1 LHGVASQ
8 NASKQLNSGLF
19 GSTIR
24 PQHFKKK
31 KGKGEVMRGKLGRI
45 VGYLVLLCCLA
56 VGSVYGRGDGGKV
69 KIRGLITTRTGETL
83 TVKTQDGGTVTV
95 VLTDDTKVQQP
106 KGLGLRK
113 KQMSAAVLIPG
124 LKISVDGVGD
134 AQSMTAATINFNQDD
149 LQLAETIQAG
159 LTPTQQQVQ
168 ASQQKIKANQKD
180 IQANQQGVQK
190 NAQQIGANQ
199 EQIAANVKDIEDTSK
214 RFSELSEYEVK
225 GDATVNFAVASS
237 VISATDKDA
246 LTKLAHDAVNLTGY
260 IIEVKGYADSSGNA
274 AMNQTLSMDRAQA
287 VIAYLMQDC
296 NVPVRHIVAPGA
308 MGTSDPTATNETAQG
323 RAENRRVEVK
333 VLVNRGLAG
342 K

>member
-1 LHGVASQ
+1 M
-8 NASKQLNSGLF
+8 
-19 GSTIR
+19 T
-24 PQHFKKK
+24 
-31 KGKGEVMRGKLGRI
+31 GKYGKI
-45 VGYLVLLCCLA
+45 AGYLVLLCCLA
-56 VGSVYGRGDGGKV
+56 VGPVYGRGDGGKV

-83 TVKTQDGGTVTV
+83 TVKTQDGGSVTV

-168 ASQQKIKANQKD
+168 ASQQNIKANQKD

-199 EQIAANVKDIEDTSK
+199 EQIAANMKEIEDTSK

-333 VLVNRGLAG
+333 VLVNRALAG

>member
-1 LHGVASQ
+1 MTRKHL
-8 NASKQLNSGLF
+8 
-19 GSTIR
+19 
-24 PQHFKKK
+24 
-31 KGKGEVMRGKLGRI
+31 RI

-56 VGSVYGRGDGGKV
+56 VGSVYGRGDGEKV
-69 KIRGLITTRTGETL
+69 KIRGLITTRTGESL
-83 TVKTQDGGTVTV
+83 TVRTQDGSSVTV

-124 LKISVDGVGD
+124 LKISVDGLGD
-134 AQSMTAATINFNQDD
+134 AQTQVTATTINFNQDD

-159 LTPTQQQVQ
+159 LTPTQQQVH
-168 ASQQKIKANQKD
+168 ANQQNIKANQNDIKANQQG

-190 NAQQIGANQ
+190 NAQQIGENQ
-199 EQIAANVKDIEDTSK
+199 ELIEANAKDIEDTSK
-214 RFSELSEYEVK
+214 RFNDLTEYEVK
-225 GDATVNFAVASS
+225 GETNVNFAVASS
-237 VISATDKDA
+237 VISASDKDA
-246 LTKLAHDAVNLTGY
+246 LMKLAHDAVNLTGY

-287 VIAYLMQDC
+287 VIAYLMQAC

>member
-1 LHGVASQ
+1 MIRKHGRV
-8 NASKQLNSGLF
+8 
-19 GSTIR
+19 
-24 PQHFKKK
+24 
-31 KGKGEVMRGKLGRI
+31 

-56 VGSVYGRGDGGKV
+56 VGSVYGRGDGDKV
-69 KIRGLITTRTGETL
+69 KIRGMITTRTGESL
-83 TVKTQDGGTVTV
+83 TVRTQDGGSVTV

-124 LKISVDGVGD
+124 LKISVDGNGN
-134 AQSMTAATINFNQDD
+134 AQSQVTATTINFNQDD

-168 ASQQKIKANQKD
+168 ANQQKIKANQKD
-180 IQANQQGVQK
+180 IQANQQGIKANQAGVQN

-199 EQIAANVKDIEDTSK
+199 EQIATNMKEIEETSK
-214 RFSELSEYEVK
+214 RFNDLTDYEVK
-225 GDATVNFAVASS
+225 GEATVNFAVASS
-237 VISATDKDA
+237 VISANDKDA
-246 LTKLAHDAVNLTGY
+246 LVKLAHNAVNLTGY
-260 IIEVKGYADSSGNA
+260 IVEVKGYADSSGNA

>member
-1 LHGVASQ
+1 LVLQ
-8 NASKQLNSGLF
+8 FDPIFQD
-19 GSTIR
+19 
-24 PQHFKKK
+24 
-31 KGKGEVMRGKLGRI
+31 GKGSEKDMTRKYGKI
-45 VGYLVLLCCLA
+45 VGYLVLLCCLTA
-56 VGSVYGRGDGGKV
+56 GSVYGRGDGEKV

-83 TVKTQDGGTVTV
+83 TVKTQDGGSVTV

-134 AQSMTAATINFNQDD
+134 AQTVTAATINFNQDD

-168 ASQQKIKANQKD
+168 ANQQKIKANQKD
-180 IQANQQGVQK
+180 IQANQQGIQANQQGVQK

-199 EQIAANVKDIEDTSK
+199 EQIAANAKDIEDTTK

-225 GDATVNFAVASS
+225 ADTNVNFAVASS
-237 VISATDKDA
+237 VISATDKEA

>member
-1 LHGVASQ
+1 M
-8 NASKQLNSGLF
+8 
-19 GSTIR
+19 T
-24 PQHFKKK
+24 
-31 KGKGEVMRGKLGRI
+31 GKHGRI

-56 VGSVYGRGDGGKV
+56 VGSVYGRGDGQKV
-69 KIRGLITTRTGETL
+69 KIRGLITTRTGESL
-83 TVKTQDGGTVTV
+83 TVKTQDGSSVTV

-134 AQSMTAATINFNQDD
+134 AQSVTAATINFNQDD

-159 LTPTQQQVQ
+159 LTPTQQQVR
-168 ASQQKIKANQKD
+168 ASQQNIKANQKD
-180 IQANQQGVQK
+180 IQANQQGIQANQQAVQQ

-199 EQIAANVKDIEDTSK
+199 EQIAANLKDIEETSK
-214 RFSELSEYEVK
+214 RFNDLTEYEVK
-225 GDATVNFAVASS
+225 GESTVNFAVASS

-246 LTKLAHDAVNLTGY
+246 LMKLARNAVNLTGY
-260 IIEVKGYADSSGNA
+260 IVEVKGYADSSGNA

-296 NVPVRHIVAPGA
+296 NVPVRHIIAPGA
-308 MGTSDPTATNETAQG
+308 MGTSDPTATNETSQG

>member
-1 LHGVASQ
+1 MTR
-8 NASKQLNSGLF
+8 KY
-19 GSTIR
+19 
-24 PQHFKKK
+24 
-31 KGKGEVMRGKLGRI
+31 GKI
-45 VGYLVLLCCLA
+45 AGYLVLLCCLA
-56 VGSVYGRGDGGKV
+56 VGPVYGRGDGGKV
-69 KIRGLITTRTGETL
+69 KIRGLISTRTGETL
-83 TVKTQDGGTVTV
+83 TVKTQDGGSVTV

-168 ASQQKIKANQKD
+168 ASQQNIKANQKD

-333 VLVNRGLAG
+333 VLVNRALAG

>member
-1 LHGVASQ
+1 MTR
-8 NASKQLNSGLF
+8 KY
-19 GSTIR
+19 
-24 PQHFKKK
+24 
-31 KGKGEVMRGKLGRI
+31 GKI
-45 VGYLVLLCCLA
+45 AGYLVLLSCLA
-56 VGSVYGRGDGGKV
+56 VGSVYGRGDGDKV
-69 KIRGLITTRTGETL
+69 KLRGMITTRTGDSL
-83 TVKTQDGGTVTV
+83 TVRTQDGGSVNV

-106 KGLGLRK
+106 IGLGLRK

-124 LKISVDGVGD
+124 LKISVNGVGN
-134 AQSMTAATINFNQDD
+134 AQSQVTATTINFNQDD

-168 ASQQKIKANQKD
+168 SNQRKISANQKD
-180 IQANQQGVQK
+180 IQANQQGIKATQQGVQS

-199 EQIAANVKDIEDTSK
+199 EMIAANIKEIEETTK
-214 RFSELSEYEVK
+214 RFNDLTDYEVK
-225 GDATVNFAVASS
+225 GEATVNFAVASS
-237 VISATDKDA
+237 EISASDKDA
-246 LTKLAHDAVNLTGY
+246 LAKLARHAVELTGY
-260 IIEVKGYADSSGNA
+260 IVEVKGYADSSGNA

-333 VLVNRGLAG
+333 VLLNKGLAG

>member
-1 LHGVASQ
+1 M
-8 NASKQLNSGLF
+8 
-19 GSTIR
+19 T
-24 PQHFKKK
+24 
-31 KGKGEVMRGKLGRI
+31 GKHARI
-45 VGYLVLLCCLA
+45 FGYLLLLCCLA
-56 VGSVYGRGDGGKV
+56 VKPIYGRGDGEKV

-83 TVKTQDGGTVTV
+83 TVRTQDGGSVTV

-134 AQSMTAATINFNQDD
+134 AQTQVTATTINFNQDD

-168 ASQQKIKANQKD
+168 ANQQKIKANQKD
-180 IQANQQGVQK
+180 IQANQQGIKANQEGVQN

-199 EQIAANVKDIEDTSK
+199 EQIATNMKEIEETSK
-214 RFSELSEYEVK
+214 RFNDLTDYEVK

-237 VISATDKDA
+237 VISANDKDA
-246 LTKLAHDAVNLTGY
+246 LVKLAHNAVNLTGY
-260 IIEVKGYADSSGNA
+260 IVEVKGYADSSGNA

-287 VIAYLMQDC
+287 
-296 NVPVRHIVAPGA
+296 
-308 MGTSDPTATNETAQG
+308 
-323 RAENRRVEVK
+323 
-333 VLVNRGLAG
+333 
-342 K
+342 